1 MTNAMTSHSDAE
13 LLAAFVDGKLDPQ
26 QLQAVTAHL
35 ASCEECRGVI
45 GETVAF
51 QREEEPQVRSRTMWW
66 AVAAA
71 VAFAVLAFP
80 GYRLYRQQQTD
91 KSVQALFA
99 AEAQNERPTDGRFSG
114 QMIYAKHTNYRG

>member
-26 QLQAVTAHL
+26 QIQAVTAHL

-45 GETVAF
+45 GEAVAF

-66 AVAAA
+66 AGAAA
-71 VAFAVLAFP
+71 VGGAGVAYPRFRLFPQPGVINNGPSPLAL
-80 GYRLYRQQQTD
+80 R
-91 KSVQALFA
+91 A
-99 AEAQNERPTDGRFSG
+99 
-114 QMIYAKHTNYRG
+114 